1 MPNPPT
7 ITTDD
12 KKQNIPRIGNNKII
26 KPQRLT
32 PNYIQDLILLGKL
45 DSSIQDCVLSLNKDP
60 LSRKQ
65 TDIERIKSF
74 LETTEFATKFRSDNF
89 SAESLDKILIMCA
102 GEMKHTFL
110 ERGKILF
117 HIGDIGDSFYIIL
130 QGKIAVLQP
139 KQITEQMTGF
149 EFYRHILQLRKNNEM
164 YMLTLTIEANREIVE
179 IDKKDIPVLNL
190 ILLVMCIQD
199 YFAHVNFIGRT
210 LIEILTLC
218 GVEPH
223 FFDGIID
230 ETNNTVRDPHLLEN
244 IEKKIFDRLPK
255 FDQSLIQRYHILSDN
270 SVRFKVNVFKYKN
283 IIELGKGSFFGD
295 TALDKLTTRNAT
307 IKTIEDTHFCCLGNH
322 HYNSYIR
329 IEKQRLTNK
338 EISFLVDNFFFKN
351 IPYKLFEHKTFAY
364 FYYGERTKGE
374 IICKENHPLEYLYFI
389 KEGKVELTIKKTI
402 PELYDTAIQLSKL
415 KYNFPITNTN
425 PNLNTNINTIP
436 VIEQYPKD
444 QIAKDN
450 FLDLVIKS
458 KIYNYSHKEVIGF
471 ESLCFGLNYLY
482 TAEVIS
488 EKVKLYKVHKTH
500 VMKMLHEDS
509 SYYERYEH
517 DGSKKMLVFL
527 KRLVEIYQTKL
538 EMYEKTTKKQIY
550 ANAFDEHNIDR
561 TGFGSYTNEH
571 FEYCPT
577 LKVFKKKNVKQD
589 MNDLVLPKTI
599 RGSTSKMN
607 IPNALHEKQQSAF
620 FTSVPLSKH
629 KQRSIHYNHRRNIS
643 TNDEY
648 MKTLSYPT
656 IQSNNSHVNFMH
668 TTDEGVFSVKNEERL
683 LRKIQK
689 DINKDK
695 LIFST
700 ILANKKISKDGV
712 DLNDIRDRHLYHSPE
727 LKRKFNLVTKY
738 KVANQNQ
745 CNKKPFVSNVTLE
758 KIQKYKLFDS
768 PSQLGSFRCK
778 DKGSY
783 TLRDV
788 RNGDDEFMNSKLI
801 IETYNDTC
809 STERITVK
817 TKPIIK
823 YRFKPRKRLKV
834 INKTDVSFEVNTR
847 KQSD

>member
-7 ITTDD
+7 LTTDD
-12 KKQNIPRIGNNKII
+12 KKQNIPRICNNKII

-32 PNYIQDLILLGKL
+32 QNYIQDLILLGKL

-179 IDKKDIPVLNL
+179 IDKKDIPVLHL

-210 LIEILTLC
+210 IIEILTLC

-244 IEKKIFDRLPK
+244 VEKKIFDRLPK

-374 IICKENHPLEYLYFI
+374 IICKENHTLEYLYFI

-415 KYNFPITNTN
+415 KYQL
-425 PNLNTNINTIP
+425 LNSI
-436 VIEQYPKD
+436 QK
-444 QIAKDN
+444 
-450 FLDLVIKS
+450 IK
-458 KIYNYSHKEVIGF
+458 
-471 ESLCFGLNYLY
+471 
-482 TAEVIS
+482 
-488 EKVKLYKVHKTH
+488 
-500 VMKMLHEDS
+500 
-509 SYYERYEH
+509 
-517 DGSKKMLVFL
+517 
-527 KRLVEIYQTKL
+527 
-538 EMYEKTTKKQIY
+538 
-550 ANAFDEHNIDR
+550 
-561 TGFGSYTNEH
+561 
-571 FEYCPT
+571 
-577 LKVFKKKNVKQD
+577 
-589 MNDLVLPKTI
+589 
-599 RGSTSKMN
+599 
-607 IPNALHEKQQSAF
+607 
-620 FTSVPLSKH
+620 
-629 KQRSIHYNHRRNIS
+629 
-643 TNDEY
+643 
-648 MKTLSYPT
+648 
-656 IQSNNSHVNFMH
+656 
-668 TTDEGVFSVKNEERL
+668 
-683 LRKIQK
+683 LRKI
-689 DINKDK
+689 
-695 LIFST
+695 IF
-700 ILANKKISKDGV
+700 
-712 DLNDIRDRHLYHSPE
+712 
-727 LKRKFNLVTKY
+727 
-738 KVANQNQ
+738 
-745 CNKKPFVSNVTLE
+745 
-758 KIQKYKLFDS
+758 
-768 PSQLGSFRCK
+768 
-778 DKGSY
+778 
-783 TLRDV
+783 
-788 RNGDDEFMNSKLI
+788 
-801 IETYNDTC
+801 
-809 STERITVK
+809 
-817 TKPIIK
+817 
-823 YRFKPRKRLKV
+823 
-834 INKTDVSFEVNTR
+834 
-847 KQSD
+847 